1 MGLTVID
8 YYGKQISKCGY
19 CKGIQCSISHGM
31 HTYQMTPHDYQDL
44 IDRGWRRSGHYCY
57 KQDNK
62 MTCCPCYTIKCD
74 ALEFKLTK
82 SHKKILKRMTRFLR
96 DGKKERSEIGGTPTI
111 NNEGEG
117 DEGQSGEDGARGG
130 IGDEIHRP
138 NIPVKNI
145 NLEAAGKANKN
156 RQKRLTGEEKVARTL
171 YEKSEAKSNDP
182 AKDTD
187 RSQNTCDGVNLPC
200 KKAKQMRLERSLAKQ
215 AAKCVSPEA
224 GMTKTRKCPK
234 NPEKSLRDFI
244 DDVTNADRH
253 KLRIVLVPS
262 TKNNYTERAFDLYC
276 KYQLTVHKD
285 NPERLTP
292 NRLQRFCYNS
302 PLKLNITHVKSKQF
316 EDTLKQSYALYE
328 KYQTLIHN
336 DRPNNVHDYLE
347 FLQRSP
353 LKHCKTEDGPS
364 IGFGSFHQQ
373 YWLDDQLIAVAVLDI
388 LPYCVSSVYFFYDPD
403 YSFLSLGTYS
413 SLREIELVQQLASSV
428 SSLRYYYMGFY
439 IHSCPKMRYKGKL
452 CPSYL
457 LCPEAFTWHLLTDE
471 IRSKLNAQ
479 KYQRFNPEVLAKDID
494 EFVEADINNVLLLV
508 DQNTCITYNDYIQIT
523 GEDDRNAI
531 MEYGKLVGKSLAR
544 RILYIKM

>member
-215 AAKCVSPEA
+215 AAKCFSPEA

-292 NRLQRFCYNS
+292 NRLQRFCYN
-302 PLKLNITHVKSKQF
+302 
-316 EDTLKQSYALYE
+316 
-328 KYQTLIHN
+328 
-336 DRPNNVHDYLE
+336 
-347 FLQRSP
+347 SP

-508 DQNTCITYNDYIQIT
+508 DQNTCITYNDYIQFSSNQILDRMLDILRSRIYKEIT